1 MLPLLLPPRRLALS
15 PKILPSLIGEHSAP
29 SFQFQVEEPQ
39 ADLRALASSEKYVN
53 QLVHNFV
60 NIDSSLDFCFVI
72 TDTHMS
78 QTWSGIEDSDQ
89 LHGFKLKFINVG

>member
-39 ADLRALASSEKYVN
+39 ADLRALASSEN
-53 QLVHNFV
+53 
-60 NIDSSLDFCFVI
+60 SLDFCFVI